1 MKYKLKWYE
10 YLFVISFFGNIIL
23 GVYYLNVFAL
33 AMIVIFFVW
42 DWLKNNAWRKYNSK
56 LGICILV
63 SLVGTII
70 IGVRGLIDELYWI
83 GGASVNIDIISL
95 LVHSV
100 GIFLLQIVAI
110 YFVFSGA
117 DITINWFK
125 N

>member
-1 MKYKLKWYE
+1 MKNKLKWYE

-33 AMIVIFFVW
+33 VMIAIFLVW
-42 DWLKNNAWRKYNSK
+42 DWLKNNAWRKYNNK

-70 IGVRGLIDELYWI
+70 IGVSSLIDELYWI
-83 GGASVNIDIISL
+83 GGASVNINIISL
-95 LVHSV
+95 LVRSV
-100 GIFLLQIVAI
+100 WIFLLQIVAV